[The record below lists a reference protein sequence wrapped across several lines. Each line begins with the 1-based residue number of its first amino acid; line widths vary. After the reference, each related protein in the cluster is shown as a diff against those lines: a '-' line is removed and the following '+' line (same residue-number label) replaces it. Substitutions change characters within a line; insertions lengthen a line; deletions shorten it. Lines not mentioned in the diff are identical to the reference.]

1 MFISLYLLA
10 TTTTTTTP
18 SCSDLTTVNM
28 DPANDWDSTY
38 VSPSQCPP
46 PSGTDSCKCV
56 QDSTSFILTNPGCTE
71 FPIGGSG
78 QVDEGF
84 TMLTTLDGIQVGI
97 RAQERF
103 KGVVGV
109 NPTPGTGSSA
119 GVGLYTVEPGLSV
132 PATSPSGAVGSWWGI
147 DWQVDLRLGSKTIA
161 NYLVAGGLRLTAE
174 CTSGECGSFGTA
186 TGTSAI
192 GGVYTVDLAPEN
204 LPTTTIPFF
213 GNTWDLLQSSQNPYF
228 SFWPWSP
235 PSAGNLGLGDG
246 SYDQNAEATYKFCL
260 LLGDECPVCME
271 VEVRYPT
278 DPIEIAGSPTQVDL
292 TTAGTQG
299 VCASCCAGN
308 FDACLATGN
317 ESGNPYAVGPTPT
330 QFWWFNRDVTY
341 GTFVFQGDE
350 LCGIIDNTNTDSRTK
365 MELWDGVYKD
375 TPLSN
380 FVQVSSEVFSMFTE
394 LVIRSYTHYCIV
406 P

>member
-1 MFISLYLLA
+1 
-10 TTTTTTTP
+10 
-18 SCSDLTTVNM
+18 M

-56 QDSTSFILTNPGCTE
+56 QDSTQFFLTNPGCTE

-78 QVDEGF
+78 QVDDGF
-84 TMLTTLDGIQVGI
+84 TMLTLTDNIQVGI

-132 PATSPSGAVGSWWGI
+132 PATSSSGAVGSWWGI
-147 DWQVDLRLGSKTIA
+147 DWQVDLRPGSKTIA
-161 NYLVAGGLRLTAE
+161 DYLGDGGLRLTASCIDE
-174 CTSGECGSFGTA
+174 GPSGSGCGTFGTA
-186 TGTSAI
+186 AGTSAI
-192 GGVYTVDLAPEN
+192 GGVYTVPLAPVN
-204 LPTTTIPFF
+204 FPTTTTPFF
-213 GNTWDLLQSSQNPYF
+213 GDTWDLLQSSQNPYF

-235 PSAGNLGLGDG
+235 PSATNPLGDG
-246 SYDQNAEATYKFCL
+246 SYDQNAEATYEFCL

-278 DPIEIAGSPTQVDL
+278 APIEIAGSPTQVDL

-299 VCASCCAGN
+299 ICLACCTGY
-308 FDACLATGN
+308 FETCLATGYG
-317 ESGNPYAVGPTPT
+317 SGNPYVVGPTPT
-330 QFWWFNRDVTY
+330 QLWWFNRDVTY
-341 GTFVFQGDE
+341 GSFVFQGDE
-350 LCGIIDNTNTDSRTK
+350 LCGKHVTTDLSSRTK
-365 MELWDGVYKD
+365 MELWDAQYKD
-375 TPLSN
+375 TSVAS
-380 FVQVSSEVFSMFTE
+380 FVQVSCE
-394 LVIRSYTHYCIV
+394 R
-406 P
+406 